1 MEKNLGSESDGSGFD
16 PNYIE
21 TPCLP
26 AEGLSSRK
34 QTINVGEDAGERKQC
49 ILRRDANDCSHH
61 GNKCTDSSQNK
72 NRIMI

>member
-1 MEKNLGSESDGSGFD
+1 MEKNLGSESDGSEFD
-16 PNYIE
+16 PNYIK

-34 QTINVGEDAGERKQC
+34 QTINAGEDAGERKQY
-49 ILRRDANDCSHH
+49 ILRWDVNDCSHH